1 YIGKL
6 RLFAEFSEDEDIT
19 AYANAIEIHYFNSF
33 THEYEKA
40 DQLLEENRK
49 QMGMDDYYY
58 LEKGKALYGMKHYA
72 EALDCFK
79 QHHMNPFM

>member
-1 YIGKL
+1 
-6 RLFAEFSEDEDIT
+6 
-19 AYANAIEIHYFNSF
+19 
-33 THEYEKA
+33 HEYEKA

-79 QHHMNPFM
+79 QHHMKPFMPHPYDLSMHYEKEAYMA